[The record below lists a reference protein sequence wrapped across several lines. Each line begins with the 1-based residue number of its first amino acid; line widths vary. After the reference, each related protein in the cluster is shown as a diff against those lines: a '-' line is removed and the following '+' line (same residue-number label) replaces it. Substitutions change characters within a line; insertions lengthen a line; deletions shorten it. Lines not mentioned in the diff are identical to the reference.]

1 MKVTK
6 IESGKYQVTAH
17 GFVFTLLL
25 KRGRIG
31 RWVLWNKS
39 GVEVMWSDTK
49 TSILKSLKTYNGHD
63 FESIDT
69 QEWAVFGN

>member
-6 IESGKYQVTAH
+6 IEAGKYQVTAH
-17 GFVFTLLL
+17 GFVFTLT
-25 KRGRIG
+25 KSGRIG
-31 RWVLWNKS
+31 RWVFWNKS

-49 TSILKSLKTYNGHD
+49 KSILNALNTYNGHD

-69 QEWAVFGN
+69 QEWAGY